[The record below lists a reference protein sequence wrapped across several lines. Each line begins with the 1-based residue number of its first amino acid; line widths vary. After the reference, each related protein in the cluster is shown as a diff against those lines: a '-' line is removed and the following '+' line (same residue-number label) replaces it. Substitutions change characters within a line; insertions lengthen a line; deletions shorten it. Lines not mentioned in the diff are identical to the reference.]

1 MDITVLNEKIKEESA
16 FVDLLTVEIGKVIV
30 GQKAMV
36 ERLIIGL
43 LGNGHI
49 LLEGVPGLAKTLAIK
64 TLASAMKAKF
74 QRIQFTPDLLPAD
87 IIGTQIYNQKDGN
100 FFIRKGPIFSNF
112 ILADEINRAPA
123 KVQSALLEAMQERQV
138 TIGETTFKLE
148 EPFLVLAT
156 QNPIEQEGTYP
167 LPEAQVDR
175 FMLKVKITYPQRD
188 EEIKIMRQNVS
199 AVENKINPVVSS
211 QDILKGRDLL
221 QQIYMDEKIEK
232 YILDIVFATRT
243 PKDFNLDKL
252 TDLISYGASPRAS
265 INLAIA
271 SRAMAFIKRR
281 GYVIPEDVRTIAYD
295 VLRHRIAVSYEAEAE
310 EITSENIISEILN
323 KVEVP

>member
-1 MDITVLNEKIKEESA
+1 LDITVLNEKIKEESA
-16 FVDLLTVEIGKVIV
+16 FVDLLMVEIGKVIV
-30 GQKAMV
+30 GQKSMV

-64 TLASAMKAKF
+64 SLASAMKAKF

-87 IIGTQIYNQKDGN
+87 IIGTQIYNQKEGN

-199 AVENKINPVVSS
+199 GLESTINPVVSS

-221 QQIYMDEKIEK
+221 HQIYMDEKIEK

-252 TDLISYGASPRAS
+252 TDLINYGASPRAS
-265 INLAIA
+265 INLAVA
-271 SRAMAFIKRR
+271 SRAMAFVKRR

-295 VLRHRIAVSYEAEAE
+295 VLRHRIAVTYEAEAE